1 MNHYFVPS
9 NAPISDDQLLASLRH
24 DVECSL
30 RIQPERLPWRGTED
44 LESRHDRTSSTA
56 SHAASSTA
64 SHAGVPAERRPIPR
78 ELDA

>member
-1 MNHYFVPS
+1 MNYYFVHS

-44 LESRHDRTSSTA
+44 LGSRHDRTSSTA
-56 SHAASSTA
+56 SHAA